1 MAGVQIIGY
10 KAFNKDLTCRDFKYK
25 MGQTYDLPKT
35 DIKVCRNGF
44 HFCKFPLDT
53 WGYYPDIINNRYAK
67 IEAKDRVET
76 EGNKSSTNNI
86 TILKELTLD
95 ELVRDQINL
104 INATIGGDN
113 NQLASSG
120 YNSKLASSGD
130 NSKLASSGYSDQ
142 LASSGYN
149 SQLASSGDNSKL
161 ASSGD
166 NSKLASSGDDSKLAS
181 SGDNSKLASSGY
193 NSKLELSGINSIGA
207 NIGLKGRV
215 KGFQNNW
222 IVLVEYDNNGVI
234 KEIYRAKI
242 GKHKIKGQLIQANT
256 WYWIENG
263 ELKREVSNG

>member
-130 NSKLASSGYSDQ
+130 
-142 LASSGYN
+142 
-149 SQLASSGDNSKL
+149 
-161 ASSGD
+161 
-166 NSKLASSGDDSKLAS
+166 DSKLAS